1 MAAQKGRSYIAKWR
15 NDDSTGTYTSVSG
28 QRDTTFTIDGETVD
42 ITTKDDAS
50 TTGALWR
57 KLLSQAG
64 VMSGTL
70 NISGVFLDSAND
82 ALFNTRMI
90 QNKHV
95 DISLTLPGTSSG
107 AGGSYLFSGQI
118 TSMEKTGTYNG
129 AVEFSATVETTGE
142 VTFDQLP

>member
-1 MAAQKGRSYIAKWR
+1 MAGQKGRSFIAKWR

-28 QRDTTFTIDGETVD
+28 QRDTTFTIDNETVD

-64 VMSGTL
+64 VSSGSL
-70 NISGVFLDSAND
+70 SMSGVFLDAAND
-82 ALFNTRMI
+82 ALLRTRLI
-90 QNKHV
+90 QNKQV
-95 DISLTLPGTSSG
+95 DISLTVPGTSNG

-118 TSMEKTGTYNG
+118 TSMEYTGSYNG
-129 AVEFSATVETTGE
+129 AVEFSATVETSGE
-142 VTFDQLP
+142 VTFDPLP

>member
-1 MAAQKGRSYIAKWR
+1 MAAQKGRSFIAKWR

-28 QRDTTFTIDGETVD
+28 QRDTTFTMDGETVD

-57 KLLSQAG
+57 KLLAQAG

-70 NISGVFLDSAND
+70 SMSGIFLDAAND
-82 ALFNTRMI
+82 KSFNTRMI

-95 DISLTLPGTSSG
+95 DIQLTLAGSSAG
-107 AGGSYLFSGQI
+107 AGGDYLFSGQI
-118 TSMEKTGTYNG
+118 TSFERTGTYNG
-129 AVEFSATVETTGE
+129 AIEFSATVETSGE
-142 VTFDQLP
+142 VTFDPLP